1 MKISREGLTLV
12 GALVAGLAASACCLG
27 PLILAILG
35 ISGAAS
41 ALTLEPSRPF
51 LLILTAGFLGLAFYL
66 TYRRPVAACG
76 PGEACEMPK
85 ANRAGRILL
94 WLVTLLVAL
103 AATFPYYSRYLF

>member
-1 MKISREGLTLV
+1 MKVSKEGLTLT

-27 PLILAILG
+27 PLVLAIVG
-35 ISGAAS
+35 IGGAAS
-41 ALTLEPSRPF
+41 ALVLEPYRPY
-51 LLILTAGFLGLAFYL
+51 LLVLTAGFLGLAFYL
-66 TYRRPVAACG
+66 TYRRPAACG

-94 WLVTLLVAL
+94 WLVTLVVVL